1 MRKLPI
7 KIKELPSIKEV
18 QGLFKKK
25 PGALK
30 KKPMKKLNGLR
41 DITKETEQQ
50 ECENIKL
57 KEVKFSLKKCKC
69 KWNCKWK
76 S

>member
-1 MRKLPI
+1 
-7 KIKELPSIKEV
+7 
-18 QGLFKKK
+18 
-25 PGALK
+25 
-30 KKPMKKLNGLR
+30 MKKLNGLR

-57 KEVKFSLKKCKC
+57 KEVKFSLKKCKW